1 MSKKWDF
8 FDDKWASGKKEKT
21 NGKNKR
27 KSGEEIVWREGS
39 KVEGGKKVFERGK
52 GIFEGGKKVFGRG
65 EGLFEV
71 LEEGV
76 EGEFFG
82 LPVKVGLGEK
92 AVIGKGL

>member
-8 FDDKWASGKKEKT
+8 FGDKWASGKKKKT

-27 KSGEEIVWREGS
+27 KGGEEIVWREGDEI
-39 KVEGGKKVFERGK
+39 EGRKKVFERGE
-52 GIFEGGKKVFGRG
+52 GIFEGGK
-65 EGLFEV
+65 GLFEV

-92 AVIGKGL
+92 AVVGKGL